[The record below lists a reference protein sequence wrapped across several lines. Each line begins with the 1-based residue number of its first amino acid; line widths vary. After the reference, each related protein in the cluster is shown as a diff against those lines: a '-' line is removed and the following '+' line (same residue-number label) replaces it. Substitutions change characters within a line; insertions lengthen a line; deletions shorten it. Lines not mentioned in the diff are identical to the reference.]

1 MKDDDLILYLY
12 DELDARERR
21 AFERRLAADA
31 GLAARLEALRQDFAA
46 LKALPFANAPD
57 DMVQRWHD
65 SLDRAADSE
74 YRQAPAARGSFSL
87 SSFGWGAAVAASLA
101 LGIGI
106 GVYLSGDSGM
116 APTVEEIVASVP
128 HSTRLPADSAFARG
142 LQVHLR
148 DTQQELAAVPVDGA
162 ADRAEL
168 VMRIIQ
174 QNRLF
179 ERAAIDNDS
188 DKLARVLRA
197 FEPILLRLAA
207 DDIAPEDAEDLR
219 RQLAF
224 ELRVMLTILERDASK
239 EVTST

>member
-1 MKDDDLILYLY
+1 MFIDTI
-12 DELDARERR
+12 
-21 AFERRLAADA
+21 
-31 GLAARLEALRQDFAA
+31 
-46 LKALPFANAPD
+46 
-57 DMVQRWHD
+57 
-65 SLDRAADSE
+65 
-74 YRQAPAARGSFSL
+74 
-87 SSFGWGAAVAASLA
+87 
-101 LGIGI
+101 
-106 GVYLSGDSGM
+106 
-116 APTVEEIVASVP
+116 ASVP
-128 HSTRLPADSAFARG
+128 SPRGPGADSAFARG

-148 DTQQELAAVPVDGA
+148 DTQLDLAAVPVDAA

-207 DDIAPEDAEDLR
+207 DDIAPEDAESLR